1 VTKAATCLWFK
12 SEAEEATRFYVETI
26 PGSSLDR
33 IVPYPMDIPHG
44 KTGETMMTQFRLGGR
59 DFMALNGNPSFP
71 FTPAVS
77 VALEFDGQAEV
88 DRVWDALLVGG
99 EAMACGWLK
108 DRYGLAWQ
116 IVPKAMI
123 RMLLDE
129 DRTKVRRVF
138 EAMTQMVKLD
148 EAALVRAFEGR

>member
-1 VTKAATCLWFK
+1 MTKAATCLWFK

-77 VALEFDGQAEV
+77 VALELDGQAEV

-148 EAALVRAFEGR
+148 EATLVRAFEG